1 VVAAGVGVEI
11 GVFVFGGL
19 GWEGLFWEKVVVVGG
34 GGGGGGGAVGLG
46 CGIAVGVAIIVIVV
60 IVVNGA
66 PFGSR

>member
-19 GWEGLFWEKVVVVGG
+19 GWEGLFWEKFVVVIAG

-46 CGIAVGVAIIVIVV
+46 CGIVAGVAIIVD
-60 IVVNGA
+60 GA